1 MKIAFKNFVMTLRRY
16 KTASALNI
24 AGLTLAFTAFY
35 IIMAQVRYEMSFN
48 RTIADN
54 ERVYLISPQW
64 NEDKWST
71 NAPRLSSERA
81 MAASPDVEAGG
92 CVKYW
97 GSLECVWVKRDEYNF
112 EKFPIA
118 TYEIT
123 ESILDVMSFR
133 AVAGNL
139 RDMTRPDHVIV
150 SRKTADLLGVGV
162 GDDLYVPSAS
172 SWQGEVKP
180 DVRVTVAGVFEDFA
194 PNTMLNGMTVFCDA
208 GDKDADSNGNWNFS
222 IYVKLR
228 DGADPEAFRQ
238 VWEDEYL
245 AAQRDLNVKYG
256 WGDTDKE
263 LKKAVRL
270 LSLRDMF
277 YDKVT
282 VFGESVEQGSVAAT
296 ATLFAVAALIV
307 LVAFINFVNFFF
319 ALIPVRLRGVNICK
333 VFGASTS
340 TLRRNFVFEAV
351 GLALCSLV
359 LALYAI
365 VAVQDTALA
374 RYVTCSLAFADNLP
388 VIGMVLAVV
397 SAMAVAAA
405 LYPAWYIT
413 SFNVSLAAKGGFA
426 GSASGRRLRTALV
439 GVQFAI
445 SMTLIVVAMAFWL
458 QYRFMVNY
466 DLGFNTD
473 NLLTFGVGN
482 AISSKEEA
490 FAAHLES
497 NPDIE
502 EATASGGLFFGENS
516 IWGRTVDDRSV
527 NIYNWRVRPDFCR
540 VMGIGIIEGE
550 DLAEASRDRREMLV
564 SRSLWQAGLKVGGN
578 CDGYTVVG
586 VFEDVNPLSVAEKR
600 EDNAGLALISGGNM
614 YQFYARPRAGADIAR
629 VCDFIRRSVTEFD
642 PAADEPTIEFFDAKV
657 RHAYAQTKRQTVVVA
672 LFSLLSVVISL
683 MGVFGIVLFETR
695 HRRREIAVRRVFG
708 ASIGGTIWM
717 LNRRYAAILV
727 VCFAIAAPTAAYL
740 VGRWQESF
748 ATRAEIG
755 WWIFAAAFL
764 AVAVLT
770 LGLVTVCSSRAAN
783 ENPSRVLGGE

>member
-35 IIMAQVRYEMSFN
+35 IIMAQVRYEVSFN
-48 RTIADN
+48 RSIADN
-54 ERVYLISPQW
+54 ERVYLVSPQW

-81 MAASPDVEAGG
+81 IAASPDVEAGG
-92 CVKYW
+92 CVKH
-97 GSLECVWVKRDEYNF
+97 GELLECVWVKRDDYNF

-123 ESILDVMSFR
+123 EPILDVMSFR
-133 AVAGNL
+133 AVAGDL
-139 RDMTRPDHVIV
+139 HDVTEPDHVIV
-150 SRKTADLLGVGV
+150 SRKTADLLGIGV
-162 GDDLYVPSAS
+162 GDDLYMPSTV
-172 SWQGEVKP
+172 SWLGALNP

-194 PNTMLNGMTVFCDA
+194 PNTLLSGMTIFCDA
-208 GDKDADSNGNWNFS
+208 GDKDADSDSNWNFS

-228 DGADPEAFRQ
+228 DGADPASFAQ
-238 VWEDEYL
+238 VWENEYL
-245 AAQRDLNVKYG
+245 AIRRDLNIKYE
-256 WGDTDKE
+256 WGDTDE
-263 LKKAVRL
+263 DLKKSVRL

-282 VFGESVEQGSVAAT
+282 VFGGSVEQGSVAT
-296 ATLFAVAALIV
+296 TVTLFGIAALIV

-333 VFGASTS
+333 VFGASTA
-340 TLRRNFVFEAV
+340 TLRRSFVFEAV
-351 GLALCSLV
+351 GLALCSLG

-365 VAVQDTALA
+365 VVVQDTPLA

-388 VIGMVLAVV
+388 VIGMSLAVV

-445 SMTLIVVAMAFWL
+445 SMTLIVAAMAFWL
-458 QYRFMVNY
+458 QYRFMVDY
-466 DLGFNTD
+466 DLGFDSD
-473 NLLTFGVGN
+473 NLLTFEVYN
-482 AISSKEEA
+482 TISSKEDA
-490 FAAHLES
+490 FVAHLES
-497 NPDIE
+497 NPDIDD
-502 EATASGGLFFGENS
+502 ATASGWLFFGVNS
-516 IWGRTVDDRSV
+516 IWSRVIDGRNV

-540 VMGIGIIEGE
+540 VMGIRIVEGE
-550 DLAEASRDRREMLV
+550 DFAESSRDRREMLV
-564 SRSLWQAGLKVGGN
+564 SRSLCHEGLKLG
-578 CDGYTVVG
+578 DEISGYTVVG
-586 VFEDVNPLSVAEKR
+586 VFDNVNPLSMAEKY
-600 EDNAGLALISGGNM
+600 ENAGLALVSGGNLF
-614 YQFYARPRAGADIAR
+614 QFYVRPRAGADIAR
-629 VCDFIRRSVTEFD
+629 VCDFIRKSVAEFD
-642 PAADEPTIEFFDAKV
+642 PKADEPTIEFFDAKV
-657 RHAYAQTKRQTVVVA
+657 RHAYAKTKRQTVVVA
-672 LFSLLSVVISL
+672 LFSLLSVGISL
-683 MGVFGIVLFETR
+683 MGVFGVVLFETR

-727 VCFAIAAPTAAYL
+727 ACFAIAAPSAAYL

-755 WWIFAAAFL
+755 WWIFAAAFV

-770 LGLVTVCSSRAAN
+770 LGLVTLCSSRAAN

>member
-35 IIMAQVRYEMSFN
+35 IIMAQVRYEVSFN

-194 PNTMLNGMTVFCDA
+194 PNTMLNGMTVFSDA

-388 VIGMVLAVV
+388 VVGMVPPRSIPRGTSPRSTCRWPRRAA
-397 SAMAVAAA
+397 SRGRRAAA
-405 LYPAWYIT
+405 
-413 SFNVSLAAKGGFA
+413 
-426 GSASGRRLRTALV
+426 
-439 GVQFAI
+439 
-445 SMTLIVVAMAFWL
+445 
-458 QYRFMVNY
+458 
-466 DLGFNTD
+466 
-473 NLLTFGVGN
+473 
-482 AISSKEEA
+482 
-490 FAAHLES
+490 
-497 NPDIE
+497 
-502 EATASGGLFFGENS
+502 
-516 IWGRTVDDRSV
+516 
-527 NIYNWRVRPDFCR
+527 
-540 VMGIGIIEGE
+540 
-550 DLAEASRDRREMLV
+550 
-564 SRSLWQAGLKVGGN
+564 
-578 CDGYTVVG
+578 
-586 VFEDVNPLSVAEKR
+586 
-600 EDNAGLALISGGNM
+600 
-614 YQFYARPRAGADIAR
+614 
-629 VCDFIRRSVTEFD
+629 VCARRSW
-642 PAADEPTIEFFDAKV
+642 
-657 RHAYAQTKRQTVVVA
+657 
-672 LFSLLSVVISL
+672 
-683 MGVFGIVLFETR
+683 G
-695 HRRREIAVRRVFG
+695 
-708 ASIGGTIWM
+708 
-717 LNRRYAAILV
+717 
-727 VCFAIAAPTAAYL
+727 
-740 VGRWQESF
+740 
-748 ATRAEIG
+748 
-755 WWIFAAAFL
+755 
-764 AVAVLT
+764 
-770 LGLVTVCSSRAAN
+770 SSS
-783 ENPSRVLGGE
+783 PSR